1 MANLPPVM
9 AQTQTTRQPLAGESG
24 TTEFVVRV
32 RDVVKEYQM
41 GKLTV
46 RALDGVN
53 LDIYRG
59 EYLSI
64 MGPSGSGKS

>member
-1 MANLPPVM
+1 MTQ
-9 AQTQTTRQPLAGESG
+9 AQLGTQPTASDGAA
-24 TTEFVVRV
+24 TEFVVRV

-53 LDIYRG
+53 LT
-59 EYLSI
+59 SI
-64 MGPSGSGKS
+64 AASTCRLWDPQGRAKARCST

>member
-1 MANLPPVM
+1 MTQ
-9 AQTQTTRQPLAGESG
+9 AQLGTQPTAGDG
-24 TTEFVVRV
+24 AATEFVVRV

-64 MGPSGSGKS
+64 MGPSGRAKARFLI